1 MLSILLIDDEPL
13 TTLALRKIFETH
25 FPALEIL
32 GEATNGQQAWELIQV
47 RVPDMIIS
55 DIRMPHLDG
64 LELLNKVREANL
76 PSKVVLLT
84 AYGEFEYAR
93 KALKLQASG
102 YLLKPYIQSE
112 VIKEIFRV
120 IKEIEAEKGVKESFT
135 KVIPLFEENA
145 FKKLLAGKLDSN
157 GLHDFLKI
165 TKDRWESCIISVFQ
179 LGGTASKAVE
189 IEEVIKIS
197 LTEEVNDYFSHSERH
212 GISFFHRYNELVVIH
227 SASSASSSN
236 PVPVQDCIR
245 ILMNYSEQP
254 LLVGTCSKPYP
265 LLQLADAYGEALVQS
280 SKVQETGP
288 NRGASIRQGA
298 LIERAV
304 EYCKQNYMTDIN
316 LQKIADYLDV
326 NKNHFCNIFKEQ
338 LQVTFWDYV
347 TGLRI
352 AHAKQLLQSSDELV
366 ANIAV
371 QSGYINTSHFGRVF
385 KEIAGVTPAEY
396 RRKSRIS

>member
-13 TTLALRKIFETH
+13 TTLALRKILENH
-25 FPALEIL
+25 FPAIEIL
-32 GEATNGQQAWELIQV
+32 GEATNGKQAWELIQV
-47 RVPDMIIS
+47 KVPDIIIS

-84 AYGEFEYAR
+84 AYGEFEYAQ

-112 VIKEIFRV
+112 VIKEIFRLV
-120 IKEIEAEKGVKESFT
+120 KEVEAEKGVKESLS

-145 FKKLLAGKLDSN
+145 LKKLLAGKLDSN
-157 GLHDFLKI
+157 GLDDFMKI
-165 TKDRWESCIISVFQ
+165 TKNRWESCEISVFQ
-179 LGGTASKAVE
+179 LGGTTAKAEE

-197 LTEEVNDYFSHSERH
+197 LTEEVNDYFSHSDCH
-212 GISFFHRYNELVVIH
+212 GISFFHRYNELIVIH
-227 SASSASSSN
+227 ASPSGTSCDSALI
-236 PVPVQDCIR
+236 QGCTQ
-245 ILMNYSEQP
+245 ILMNYIEEP
-254 LLVGTCSKPYP
+254 FLVGTSSKCCP
-265 LLQLADAYGEALVQS
+265 LLQLADAYAEALSNS
-280 SKVQETGP
+280 SKIQDSSSS
-288 NRGASIRQGA
+288 RGASIRQGA
-298 LIERAV
+298 LIEKAV
-304 EYCKQNYMTDIN
+304 EYCKMNYTTDIN
-316 LQKIADYLDV
+316 LQKIAEYLDV

-385 KEIAGVTPAEY
+385 KEMVGVTPAEY
-396 RRKSRIS
+396 RRKSKIT